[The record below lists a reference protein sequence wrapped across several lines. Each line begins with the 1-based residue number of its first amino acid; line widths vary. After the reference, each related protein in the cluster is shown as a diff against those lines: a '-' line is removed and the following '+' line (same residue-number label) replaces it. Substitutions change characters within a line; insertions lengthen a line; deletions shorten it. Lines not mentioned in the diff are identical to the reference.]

1 MAYNEEHN
9 IVRALHAVLNQ
20 RLSQSSV
27 VEIIVVASGC
37 TDRTVDLAEEVARAH
52 PIIRVEAQAKRLG
65 KAAAINRLIQLARGE
80 VILLVGA
87 DTLPDPTAFEH
98 LVKPFEDAGVGMTGG
113 RVVPLNDPRTF
124 LGLTIQ
130 ILWRVHHRM
139 AMRWPKLGELVAFRN
154 VVAEL
159 PVNTATDEV
168 ALEALIS
175 ALGYRLV
182 YTPDAVVYNRGPETL
197 GEFLVQ
203 RRRIF
208 AGHLHIAATYG
219 YMAAS
224 MHPSHL
230 ILLAAEAFNRYSFLL
245 FLLLGAAMLE
255 VWARLLGTTDF
266 ILGHRFHIWPSV
278 PSTKRVA
285 PHAQPLTLVILQY
298 PIGTVKPAHLVRRMR
313 HIPESQGVLFWWY
326 QHRSQVLFMLPGE
339 ATANAVESQVK
350 TLAAQVGSNGT
361 MSSKSVVSY
370 RVVQF
375 PALLPSA

>member
-1 MAYNEEHN
+1 VGH
-9 IVRALHAVLNQ
+9 VL
-20 RLSQSSV
+20 
-27 VEIIVVASGC
+27 EIIVVASGC
-37 TDRTVDLAEEVARAH
+37 TDRTVELAQEVARAH
-52 PIIRVEAQAKRLG
+52 PVIRVEAQTERLG
-65 KAAAINRLIQLARGE
+65 KAAAINRLIQMAQGE

-98 LVKPFEDAGVGMTGG
+98 LVKPFDDSRVGMTGA

-139 AMRWPKLGELVAFRN
+139 AVRWPKLGELVAFRN
-154 VVAEL
+154 VVLEL

-175 ALGYRLV
+175 AMGYRLV

-197 GEFLVQ
+197 GEFLHQ

-219 YMAAS
+219 YVAAS
-224 MHPSHL
+224 VHPSHL
-230 ILLAAEAFNRYSFLL
+230 ILLAAEAFKRYSFLL
-245 FLLLGAAMLE
+245 FLLVGAAALE
-255 VWARLLGTTDF
+255 TWARLLGTIDF
-266 ILGHRFHIWPSV
+266 VLKQTFHIWRPA
-278 PSTKRVA
+278 PSTKHVS
-285 PHAQPLTLVILQY
+285 PYPQPLTLVILQY
-298 PIGTVKPAHLVRRMR
+298 PLGAVKPAHLVRRMR

-339 ATANAVESQVK
+339 AATAALENHVNA
-350 TLAAQVGSNGT
+350 LAAQVGSNGT
-361 MSSKSVVSY
+361 MSSNTVVSY

-375 PALLPSA
+375 PALRPLV